1 MVPCRYEHVLMQALY
16 EPWFVLLR
24 VLNLVR
30 SLAMQ
35 EVVSIEV
42 MKLLDVGIIY
52 PIFDSK

>member
-1 MVPCRYEHVLMQALY
+1 MQALY